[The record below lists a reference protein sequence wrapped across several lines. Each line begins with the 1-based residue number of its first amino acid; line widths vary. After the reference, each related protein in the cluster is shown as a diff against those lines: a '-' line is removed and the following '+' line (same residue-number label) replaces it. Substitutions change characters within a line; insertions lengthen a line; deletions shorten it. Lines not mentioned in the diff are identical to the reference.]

1 MPLIARGIVCPTLC
15 LEFMRAV
22 LRERMAHPYGGQP
35 APRTLRAY
43 FSILD
48 QEQIL
53 LKQKQKHDV
62 GS

>member
-1 MPLIARGIVCPTLC
+1 MC

-53 LKQKQKHDV
+53 LKQKQKHDL